1 MRTSAFALT
10 AAGLLLV
17 SPVAGAGDRGAADL
31 SWIDR
36 AIAKEPT
43 YQTQEPRYCLLVFGP
58 EAKFRAWLVQDGDV
72 LYVDRNGNGDLTEE
86 GERVGKKQGDAG
98 NRQWKVG
105 DLTDGELKHTIH
117 YVMEMPV
124 TEASVGD
131 AREFARIK
139 GKHGRAVNTW
149 IGVGAERPASDDRPL
164 PRHIEYVVNGDGTGY
179 LAFSDRPQDAPVV
192 HLNGPWTLGLQ
203 DIKQR
208 LVAGRKSK
216 LQLGVG
222 TPGRGA
228 GTFAFVLYPDTIPAD
243 AYPVGEFTFPPRES
257 GGPALTQAVTFKE
270 RC

>member
-1 MRTSAFALT
+1 MRRSAFALT
-10 AAGLLLV
+10 AAGLLLA
-17 SPVAGAGDRGAADL
+17 SPVARADDRDAADL
-31 SWIDR
+31 SRIDR

-43 YQTQEPRYCLLVFGP
+43 YQTREPRYCLLVFGP
-58 EAKFRAWLVQDGDV
+58 EAKFRAWLVQDGEV

-98 NRQWKVG
+98 HRGWEVG
-105 DLTDGELKHTIH
+105 DLTDGGLKHTIR
-117 YVMEMPV
+117 YVREMGV
-124 TEASVGD
+124 TEGPAGG

-139 GKHGRAVNTW
+139 GHHDRAVNTW
-149 IGVGAERPASDDRPL
+149 IGVRAERPASDDRPL
-164 PRHIEYVVNGDGTGY
+164 PRHIEYIVNGDGTGD
-179 LAFSDRPQDAPVV
+179 LAFADRPQDAPVV
-192 HLNGPWTLGLQ
+192 HLNGPWTFGLQ

-208 LVAGRKSK
+208 LVAGRKSN

-222 TPGRGA
+222 TPGLGA
-228 GTFAFVLYPDTIPAD
+228 GTFAFVLYSGTIPVD